1 VGFYNRLVFKW
12 SAIRRRRVSA
22 GYPADLPERIL
33 ATLGQGRVSY
43 QNLRRGLF
51 GLTKLTPDD
60 ADNLTRA
67 LKDLEDQGR
76 VRRFGRGHGSTFYEF
91 TFYEAAPQKAEPK

>member
-1 VGFYNRLVFKW
+1 MFKW

-22 GYPADLPERIL
+22 GYPAELPDQIMALL
-33 ATLGQGRVSY
+33 ADGRMSY
-43 QNLRRGLF
+43 QNLRRALF
-51 GLTKLTPDD
+51 GLDKLTPD
-60 ADNLTRA
+60 AAANLTRA

-91 TFYEAAPQKAEPK
+91 TFYEAVPQTSEAR

>member
-1 VGFYNRLVFKW
+1 MGFYNRGVFKW
-12 SAIRRRRVSA
+12 SALRRRRAST
-22 GYPADLPERIL
+22 GYPAELPDRIM
-33 ATLGQGRVSY
+33 AMLGQGRMSY

-51 GLTKLTPDD
+51 GLAKLTPDD

-67 LKDLEDQGR
+67 LKDLEEQGR

-91 TFYEAAPQKAEPK
+91 TFYEAVPQKAEST

>member
-1 VGFYNRLVFKW
+1 MAMFKW

-22 GYPADLPERIL
+22 GYPADLPDRIMGL
-33 ATLGQGRVSY
+33 LGDGRMSY

-51 GLTKLTPDD
+51 GLDKLTPDD

-67 LKDLEDQGR
+67 LKDLEEQGR
-76 VRRFGRGHGSTFYEF
+76 VLRFGRGHGSTFYEF
-91 TFYEAAPQKAEPK
+91 TFYEATPQKSEAT

>member
-1 VGFYNRLVFKW
+1 MFKW

-91 TFYEAAPQKAEPK
+91 TFYEAIPQKSEST

>member
-1 VGFYNRLVFKW
+1 MFKW
-12 SAIRRRRVSA
+12 SGLRRRRVST
-22 GYPADLPERIL
+22 GYPADLPDRIMGLL
-33 ATLGQGRVSY
+33 ADGRVSY

-51 GLTKLTPDD
+51 GLDKLTPDA
-60 ADNLTRA
+60 ADSLTRA

-91 TFYEAAPQKAEPK
+91 TFYEAIPQKAESK

>member
-1 VGFYNRLVFKW
+1 MALFNL
-12 SAIRRRRVSA
+12 SALRRRREST
-22 GYPADLPERIL
+22 GYPADLPDRIM
-33 ATLGQGRVSY
+33 AMLGEGRMSY

-91 TFYEAAPQKAEPK
+91 TFYEAVPQKAESK

>member
-1 VGFYNRLVFKW
+1 MFKW
-12 SAIRRRRVSA
+12 SAIRRRRVST
-22 GYPADLPERIL
+22 GYPADLPDRIL
-33 ATLGQGRVSY
+33 AVLADGRVSY

-91 TFYEAAPQKAEPK
+91 TFYEAIPQKSEST

>member
-1 VGFYNRLVFKW
+1 MAMFKW

-22 GYPADLPERIL
+22 GYPPELPDRIMGLL
-33 ATLGQGRVSY
+33 AGGHVSY

-51 GLTKLTPDD
+51 GLDKLTPDD

-91 TFYEAAPQKAEPK
+91 TFYEALPQKSESK